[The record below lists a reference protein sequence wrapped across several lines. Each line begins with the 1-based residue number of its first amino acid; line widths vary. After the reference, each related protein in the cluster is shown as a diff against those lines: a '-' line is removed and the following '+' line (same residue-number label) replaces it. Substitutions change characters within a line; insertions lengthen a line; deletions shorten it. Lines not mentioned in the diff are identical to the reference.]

1 MGSKNDMQLVKIEAY
16 SMDSDYGVKNSSH
29 CFVVSEDRKT
39 CWKNHGGGWND
50 RRKKTKVA
58 ENQAYWEWLNTFVP
72 PSSPD
77 RCGIRFGVNGLCHSY
92 AARELLVGRNET
104 DVSKAPKNYV
114 CVFFFGKYGM
124 GLDELKDLLRTS
136 YNNTMASYNDPYN
149 SLDEVL
155 NRVDNTVD
163 FELRAWRQ
171 IALDYVHIPVDDI
184 MAKNPTGGLSVAR
197 SRMRSFINKREN
209 IYHQNKTSNG
219 LEGLICN
226 LIQTESDDYL
236 NMLTQIKYISE
247 EDRKKYSGSLRT
259 FLSGFA
265 NYVQAHREAYLA
277 TGQIPDN
284 IIMENYIGG

>member
-1 MGSKNDMQLVKIEAY
+1 MGSKSDMKLVKIEAY
-16 SMDSDYGVKNSSH
+16 SLNSEYRIPDSSH
-29 CFVVSEDRKT
+29 CFVISEDRKS

-50 RRKKTKVA
+50 SREKTKVA

-72 PSSPD
+72 TGELD
-77 RCGIRFGVNGLCHSY
+77 KCGIRFGVNGLCHTY

-124 GLDELKDLLRTS
+124 GLDELKDLLKTS

-149 SLDEVL
+149 ALDEVL
-155 NRVDNTVD
+155 NRVDNTID

-171 IALDYVHIPVDDI
+171 VALDYVNIPVDDI
-184 MAKNPTGGLSVAR
+184 MAKNPTGGMAVAR
-197 SRMRSFINKREN
+197 SRMRNFINKRESV
-209 IYHQNKTSNG
+209 YQQNKSSNG
-219 LEGLICN
+219 LKKLICD

-236 NMLTQIKYISE
+236 NMLTRIAYISE
-247 EDRKKYSGSLRT
+247 KEREEYSGNIRN

-265 NYVQAHREAYLA
+265 NYVQAHREAYIA

-284 IIMENYIGG
+284 IILENYI

>member
-1 MGSKNDMQLVKIEAY
+1 MGSKSDMKLVKIEAY
-16 SMDSDYGVKNSSH
+16 SLNSEYRIPDSSH
-29 CFVVSEDRKT
+29 CFVISEDRKS

-50 RRKKTKVA
+50 PREKTKVA

-72 PSSPD
+72 TGELD
-77 RCGIRFGVNGLCHSY
+77 KCGIRFGVNGLCHTY

-124 GLDELKDLLRTS
+124 GLDELKDLLKTS
-136 YNNTMASYNDPYN
+136 YHNTMASYNDPYN
-149 SLDEVL
+149 ALDEVL
-155 NRVDNTVD
+155 NRVDNTID

-171 IALDYVHIPVDDI
+171 VALDYVNIPVDDI
-184 MAKNPTGGLSVAR
+184 MAKNPTGGMAVAR
-197 SRMRSFINKREN
+197 SRMRSFINKRESV
-209 IYHQNKTSNG
+209 YQQNKSSNG
-219 LEGLICN
+219 LEKLICD

-236 NMLTQIKYISE
+236 NMLTRIAYISE
-247 EDRKKYSGSLRT
+247 KEREEYSGNIRN

-265 NYVQAHREAYLA
+265 NYVQAHREAYIA

-284 IIMENYIGG
+284 IILENYI

>member
-1 MGSKNDMQLVKIEAY
+1 MGSKSDMKLVKIEAY
-16 SMDSDYGVKNSSH
+16 SLNSEYRIPGSSH
-29 CFVVSEDRKT
+29 CFVISEDRKS
-39 CWKNHGGGWND
+39 CWQNYGGGWND
-50 RRKKTKVA
+50 PREKTKVA

-72 PSSPD
+72 TGELD
-77 RCGIRFGVNGLCHSY
+77 KCGIRFGVNGLCHTY

-124 GLDELKDLLRTS
+124 GLDDLKDLLKTS

-149 SLDEVL
+149 ALDEVL
-155 NRVDNTVD
+155 NRVDNTID

-171 IALDYVHIPVDDI
+171 VALDYVNIPVDDI
-184 MAKNPTGGLSVAR
+184 MAKDPTGGMAVAR
-197 SRMRSFINKREN
+197 SRMRSFIDKRESV
-209 IYHQNKTSNG
+209 YQQNKSSNG
-219 LEGLICN
+219 LEKLICD

-236 NMLTQIKYISE
+236 NMLTQIAYISE
-247 EDRKKYSGSLRT
+247 KEREEYSGNIRN

-265 NYVQAHREAYLA
+265 NYVQAHREAYIA

-284 IIMENYIGG
+284 IILENYI

>member
-1 MGSKNDMQLVKIEAY
+1 MGSKSDMKLVKIEAY
-16 SMDSDYGVKNSSH
+16 SLNSEYRIPGSSH
-29 CFVVSEDRKT
+29 CFVISEDRKS
-39 CWKNHGGGWND
+39 CWQNYGGGWND
-50 RRKKTKVA
+50 PREKTKVA

-72 PSSPD
+72 TGALD
-77 RCGIRFGVNGLCHSY
+77 KCGIRFGVNGLCHTY

-124 GLDELKDLLRTS
+124 GLEDLKDLLKTS

-149 SLDEVL
+149 ALDEVL
-155 NRVDNTVD
+155 NRVDNTID

-171 IALDYVHIPVDDI
+171 VALDYVNIPVDDI
-184 MAKNPTGGLSVAR
+184 MAKDPTGGMAVAR
-197 SRMRSFINKREN
+197 SRMRSFIDKRESV
-209 IYHQNKTSNG
+209 YQQNKSSNG
-219 LEGLICN
+219 LEKLICD

-236 NMLTQIKYISE
+236 NMLTQIAYISE
-247 EDRKKYSGSLRT
+247 KEREEYSGNIRN

-265 NYVQAHREAYLA
+265 NYVQAHREAYIA

-284 IIMENYIGG
+284 IILENYI

>member
-1 MGSKNDMQLVKIEAY
+1 MGSKSDMKLVKIEAY
-16 SMDSDYGVKNSSH
+16 SLNSEYRIPDSSH
-29 CFVVSEDRKT
+29 CFVISEDRKS

-50 RRKKTKVA
+50 PREKTKVA

-72 PSSPD
+72 TGELD
-77 RCGIRFGVNGLCHSY
+77 KCGIRFGVNGLCHTY

-124 GLDELKDLLRTS
+124 GLDELKDLLKTS
-136 YNNTMASYNDPYN
+136 YHNTMASHNDPYN
-149 SLDEVL
+149 ALDEVL
-155 NRVDNTVD
+155 NRVDNTID

-171 IALDYVHIPVDDI
+171 VALDYVNIPVDDI
-184 MAKNPTGGLSVAR
+184 MAKNPTGGMAVAR
-197 SRMRSFINKREN
+197 SRMRSFINKRESV
-209 IYHQNKTSNG
+209 YQQNKSSNG
-219 LEGLICN
+219 LEKLICD

-236 NMLTQIKYISE
+236 NMLTRIAYISE
-247 EDRKKYSGSLRT
+247 KEREEYSGNIRN

-265 NYVQAHREAYLA
+265 NYVQAHREAYIA

-284 IIMENYIGG
+284 IILENYI